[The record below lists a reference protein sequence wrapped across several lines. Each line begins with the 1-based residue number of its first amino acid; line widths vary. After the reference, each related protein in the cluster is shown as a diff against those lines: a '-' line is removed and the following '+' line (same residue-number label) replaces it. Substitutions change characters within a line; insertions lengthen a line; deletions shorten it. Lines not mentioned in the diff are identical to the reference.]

1 MDNETEVAE
10 ATPAPEPMGEEQVAN
25 TLDSTPEQQPE
36 AEQTETPKKKHWAHD
51 RIDQLTR
58 QRRDAERERDELRS
72 KLEQKQAPSQ
82 EQFDDYDD
90 YVVEKASYKM
100 ERDRLNSQSES
111 LQRSID
117 ETFQLRVDAAREI
130 YTDYDV
136 VAQNP
141 ALPITDAMAEVI
153 KDSDQGPD
161 IAYYLGK
168 NPKEALRI
176 ATLSKTRQAVEIG
189 KLEDRL
195 SKPAPIKKPP
205 PAPINPVTGSS
216 IGTVAKDPS
225 KMSDK
230 EWFAARYA
238 KG

>member
-25 TLDSTPEQQPE
+25 TLESTPEQQPE

-72 KLEQKQAPSQ
+72 KLEQKQTPSQ
-82 EQFDDYDD
+82 DQFDDYDD
-90 YVVEKASYKM
+90 YVVEKASLKI
-100 ERDRLNSQSES
+100 EQDRLNSQSES
-111 LQRSID
+111 LKKSIA
-117 ETFQLRVDAAREI
+117 ETFQLRVDAAKDL
-130 YTDYDV
+130 YSDYEV

-141 ALPITDAMAEVI
+141 ALPITDDMAEVI
-153 KDSDQGPD
+153 MDSEQGPD
-161 IAYYLGK
+161 IAYHLGK
-168 NPKEALRI
+168 NPQEALRI
-176 ATLSKTRQAVEIG
+176 AKLSKTRQAVEIG

-205 PAPINPVTGSS
+205 PAPINPVSGSS

-230 EWFAARYA
+230 EWYAARYA